1 MKKIK
6 LYHFILVFI
15 NIIPFML
22 FIPFYANGALIG
34 LTLLLFLLIQS
45 VLNLINFVF
54 TQKYSFYL
62 FLNLLMIVTN
72 SVCSSVTTRLYYH
85 NISSDSM
92 TLVLGDGSTA
102 FAVIFGILLTI
113 ASLVVKFVY
122 KRSSFKQ

>member
-54 TQKYSFYL
+54 TQKYAFYL
-62 FLNLLMIVTN
+62 FLNLLMIVSN
-72 SVCSSVTTRLYYH
+72 AVCSSVTTRLYYN

-113 ASLVVKFVY
+113 ASLVVKLVY

>member
-113 ASLVVKFVY
+113 ASLVVKLVY

>member
-6 LYHFILVFI
+6 LYHFVLVFI

-113 ASLVVKFVY
+113 ASLVVKLVY
-122 KRSSFKQ
+122 KRSSFKH

>member
-113 ASLVVKFVY
+113 ASLVVKLVY
-122 KRSSFKQ
+122 KRSSFKH